1 MTLDKRWLD
10 KRCLNCGELLAAST
24 HVSRNERKRRDEVK
38 IYCGGKC
45 AAIYKARNIAPIAD
59 RFLYGVR

>member
-1 MTLDKRWLD
+1 MTTIN
-10 KRCLNCGELLAAST
+10 KRCPNCGELLAAST
-24 HVSRNERKRRDEVK
+24 HVSRKERKRRDADK

-45 AAIYKARNIAPIAD
+45 AAQHKARNIAPIAD

>member
-1 MTLDKRWLD
+1 MSALD
-10 KRCLNCGELLAAST
+10 KRCPNCGELLAAST
-24 HVSRNERKRRDEVK
+24 HVSHNERKRRDADK

-45 AAIYKARNIAPIAD
+45 EAQHKARTISPIAD

>member
-1 MTLDKRWLD
+1 MKLK
-10 KRCLNCGELLAAST
+10 KRCPNCGELLAAST
-24 HVSRNERKRRDEVK
+24 HVSRNERSRRDEAK

>member
-1 MTLDKRWLD
+1 MTTLHTIN

-38 IYCGGKC
+38 IYCGKC
-45 AAIYKARNIAPIAD
+45 AAQHKAMNIAPIAD
-59 RFLYGVR
+59 RFLYGVRP